1 MMTIRKNTATV
12 VISACDNQKGQSDIG
27 VHEEW
32 RQVHQDES
40 GRHQD
45 AGTQGPVALWRVCC
59 MKPVQPASSKIW
71 MNKKG
76 SKTSG
81 KNSVNRSGG
90 SATPS
95 IDAIAKTATLRAN
108 PSEIAWKSVV

>member
-1 MMTIRKNTATV
+1 
-12 VISACDNQKGQSDIG
+12 
-27 VHEEW
+27 
-32 RQVHQDES
+32 
-40 GRHQD
+40 
-45 AGTQGPVALWRVCC
+45 

-95 IDAIAKTATLRAN
+95 IDTIAKTATLRAN
-108 PSEIAWKSVV
+108 PSEIAIGSASSPRPWRTTGRKIIYVTA